1 MWRMLPLAAVASGA
15 LLVGAQAQTPPA
27 EGGAQ
32 PIILTLPTADKPPP
46 ADPQLPPAPTIIAP
60 EPAPKLKVQ
69 TPKPKPAPKKEKLPG
84 EMNPVDDTPSAALI
98 NEPGKPPAFRC
109 FVRDVMAFYDR
120 THIRCYNK
128 VKGKINF
135 FAVDTAQPV
144 AATLLTKGLAAMQAG
159 KPLVITFA
167 PTTDLNPSNCE
178 RANCR
183 RLIDIRE

>member
-1 MWRMLPLAAVASGA
+1 MWRIIPLAAVAIVTLSPAA
-15 LLVGAQAQTPPA
+15 LAQAQPPEGEAKPIVIPLPAA
-27 EGGAQ
+27 ES
-32 PIILTLPTADKPPP
+32 PPP
-46 ADPQLPPAPTIIAP
+46 ADPQLPPAPTIVVP
-60 EPAPKLKVQ
+60 EPAPKQVQ
-69 TPKPKPAPKKEKLPG
+69 TPKPKPAPKKQKPPG
-84 EMNPVDDTPSAALI
+84 EMNPVDDTPGAALI